1 MKYLNK
7 INLIKYRIFVGKIND
22 TSKQTW
28 IYQSQLEDSSEWD
41 LYISAFYFT
50 VTTLVTVGYGDIAA
64 YSNEE
69 KLFSIAL
76 MLLGVVS
83 FSLTT
88 GTIASIISSYD
99 S

>member
-1 MKYLNK
+1 
-7 INLIKYRIFVGKIND
+7 VGNIND
-22 TSKQTW
+22 TSKKTW
-28 IYQSQLEDSSEWD
+28 IYHAHLEDASDWD
-41 LYISAFYFT
+41 LYLTAFYFT
-50 VTTLVTVGYGDIAA
+50 VTTLVTVGYGDISA
-64 YSNEE
+64 YSSPE